1 MRKKQSTLLYVSYVK
16 KDVFRSQYEKKM
28 NVFVKPNEQCRA
40 CSNMVMARKERL
52 APSTDD
58 EEKVKRTSL
67 CLLCSYVKKDLFR
80 STLKLLS
87 EPPTYVLMSK
97 RTYLGHNTKSWAINP
112 FTYPLVYPSTRQ
124 LANLPKPVNFSARF
138 LTLWVPFLS
147 TNRPPRRKK
156 SILARV
162 CFDAKRG

>member
-1 MRKKQSTLLYVSYVK
+1 MV
-16 KDVFRSQYEKKM
+16 VFRSQYEKM

-58 EEKVKRTSL
+58 EEKVKRTFL

-80 STLKLLS
+80 STLNLLS
-87 EPPTYVLMSK
+87 EPSTYVLVSK
-97 RTYLGHNTKSWAINP
+97 RTYLGHNTKCWTITP

-124 LANLPKPVNFSARF
+124 LANLPKPVNFSAKI